1 MEDNQCIGISEE
13 KRQSLTTTLNLLKD
27 TVWCTECTSKQDTNH
42 PWTHVVVVLC
52 PNSPSASS
60 NTRMASCCLAS
71 WKMASMFL
79 VLSPT
84 HLLSSSPQFT
94 T

>member
-1 MEDNQCIGISEE
+1 MPFGGDLVLVSRLFQIYNSYVTSNQ
-13 KRQSLTTTLNLLKD
+13 
-27 TVWCTECTSKQDTNH
+27 TVSTYCPHNIMADWAHELD
-42 PWTHVVVVLC
+42 VLC

-60 NTRMASCCLAS
+60 NTKMASCCLAS
-71 WKMASMFL
+71 WKMESMFL